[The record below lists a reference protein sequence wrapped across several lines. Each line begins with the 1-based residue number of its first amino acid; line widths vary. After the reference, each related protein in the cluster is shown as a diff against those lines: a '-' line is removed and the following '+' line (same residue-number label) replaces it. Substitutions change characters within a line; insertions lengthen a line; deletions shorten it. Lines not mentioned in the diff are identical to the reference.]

1 MEIPAGRVGYDTHA
15 ASAPL
20 DPNSDSSSS
29 GGGGNLYPQI
39 PKGETTP
46 RPNMRPISGGAG
58 YQGGQI
64 GSGYPGL
71 SQGGG
76 YPQQGGGYPQQGG
89 GYPQQGGGYP
99 QNGYAGYPQG
109 GYNQGLLFFFKWLDL
124 SHGPPGHLCRY
135 PSKVILKLSSLDCD
149 FVSSRCYLTFTV

>member
-1 MEIPAGRVGYDTHA
+1 MEIPAGHVGYDTHA

-20 DPNSDSSSS
+20 DPNSDSSSG

-46 RPNMRPISGGAG
+46 RPNVRPIGGGAG

-109 GYNQGLLFFFKWLDL
+109 GGYNQGWFF
-124 SHGPPGHLCRY
+124 
-135 PSKVILKLSSLDCD
+135 LKYSTEELKNS
-149 FVSSRCYLTFTV
+149 